1 MRGTTDTDTSVE
13 PPTAAGGRL
22 GTGAGGSPF
31 YRELWFIVLM
41 AGVVLLLL
49 ALILAIVLQK
59 ALNKPPFTRERPPLV
74 SVPLQHRSPLAVYPP
89 SNSYLFDT
97 VPETVGSPN
106 SVTLKAFTMHME
118 EVIESK
124 VMEEDRS
131 AEGEDGLVTVS
142 GLYTQN
148 PLQRSVSQLIDK
160 KDEESWEPHFR
171 RLDSGLFEGEEFVD
185 TIKGFST
192 VRKEHTMFTDTNL

>member
-1 MRGTTDTDTSVE
+1 
-13 PPTAAGGRL
+13 
-22 GTGAGGSPF
+22 
-31 YRELWFIVLM
+31 M

-49 ALILAIVLQK
+49 ALILVIVLQK
-59 ALNKPPFTRERPPLV
+59 ALNTTPFTRERPPL
-74 SVPLQHRSPLAVYPP
+74 QRRSPLAVCSP
-89 SNSYLFDT
+89 SNSYQFDT

-106 SVTLKAFTMHME
+106 SVTLKAFMVHAE

-124 VMEEDRS
+124 VMEEHRS
-131 AEGEDGLVTVS
+131 AEGEGGLVTVS
-142 GLYTQN
+142 GLDTRN

-160 KDEESWEPHFR
+160 KDEEAWEPHFR

-192 VRKEHTMFTDTNL
+192 VRKEHTMFTDTNF

>member
-1 MRGTTDTDTSVE
+1 MRGTTDTDIGVE
-13 PPTAAGGRL
+13 PPTPAGGRL
-22 GTGAGGSPF
+22 GAGAGGSPF

-41 AGVVLLLL
+41 AGVALLLL
-49 ALILAIVLQK
+49 ALILAIVLHK
-59 ALNKPPFTRERPPLV
+59 ALNKPPFSRERPPLIPL
-74 SVPLQHRSPLAVYPP
+74 PLQRRSPLAVYPHN
-89 SNSYLFDT
+89 NSYLFDT

-106 SVTLKAFTMHME
+106 SVTLKAFTLHME

-124 VMEEDRS
+124 VLEEEHS
-131 AEGEDGLVTVS
+131 AEGGLVTVS

-160 KDEESWEPHFR
+160 KDEEPWEPHFR

>member
-1 MRGTTDTDTSVE
+1 VE

-22 GTGAGGSPF
+22 GAGAGGSPF

-49 ALILAIVLQK
+49 ALILVIVLQK
-59 ALNKPPFTRERPPLV
+59 ALNKPPFTRERPPLI

-106 SVTLKAFTMHME
+106 SVTLKAFSMHLE

-124 VMEEDRS
+124 VMEDRS
-131 AEGEDGLVTVS
+131 AEGEGGLVTVS
-142 GLYTQN
+142 GLC
-148 PLQRSVSQLIDK
+148 VSQLINK

-192 VRKEHTMFTDTNL
+192 VRKEHTMFNDTNL

>member
-1 MRGTTDTDTSVE
+1 MRGTTDTDIGVE
-13 PPTAAGGRL
+13 PPTPAGGRL
-22 GTGAGGSPF
+22 GAGAGGSPF

-41 AGVVLLLL
+41 AGVALLLL
-49 ALILAIVLQK
+49 ALILAIVLHK

-74 SVPLQHRSPLAVYPP
+74 PLPLQRRSPLAVYPP

-106 SVTLKAFTMHME
+106 SVTLKAFTLHME

-124 VMEEDRS
+124 VVEEERS
-131 AEGEDGLVTVS
+131 GEGGLVTVS

>member
-1 MRGTTDTDTSVE
+1 MRGTTDIDTSVE
-13 PPTAAGGRL
+13 PPTAAGGQL
-22 GTGAGGSPF
+22 GAGAGGLPF

-41 AGVVLLLL
+41 AGLALLLL

-74 SVPLQHRSPLAVYPP
+74 PVPLQRRSPLAIYPP

-106 SVTLKAFTMHME
+106 TVTLKAFTMHME

-124 VMEEDRS
+124 VMEDDCS
-131 AEGEDGLVTVS
+131 ADGEGV
-142 GLYTQN
+142 
-148 PLQRSVSQLIDK
+148 
-160 KDEESWEPHFR
+160 W
-171 RLDSGLFEGEEFVD
+171 
-185 TIKGFST
+185 
-192 VRKEHTMFTDTNL
+192 

>member
-1 MRGTTDTDTSVE
+1 MRGTTDTDIGVE
-13 PPTAAGGRL
+13 PPTPAGGRL
-22 GTGAGGSPF
+22 GAGAGGSPF

-41 AGVVLLLL
+41 AGVALLLL
-49 ALILAIVLQK
+49 ALILAIVLHK

-74 SVPLQHRSPLAVYPP
+74 PLPLQRRSPLAVYPP

-106 SVTLKAFTMHME
+106 SVTLKAFTLHME

-124 VMEEDRS
+124 VVEEEHS
-131 AEGEDGLVTVS
+131 GEGGLVTVS

>member
-1 MRGTTDTDTSVE
+1 MRGTTDADTGVE
-13 PPTAAGGRL
+13 PPTPAGGRL
-22 GTGAGGSPF
+22 GAGEGGSPF

-41 AGVVLLLL
+41 AGVALVLL
-49 ALILAIVLQK
+49 ALILAIVLHK

-74 SVPLQHRSPLAVYPP
+74 PLPLHRRSPMTIYPP
-89 SNSYLFDT
+89 SNSYLFDA

-118 EVIESK
+118 EVIEGK
-124 VMEEDRS
+124 VVDEDGS
-131 AEGEDGLVTVS
+131 AEGVVTVS
-142 GLYTQN
+142 GLYAQN
-148 PLQRSVSQLIDK
+148 PLRRSVSQLIDK
-160 KDEESWEPHFR
+160 KDEEAWEPHFR

-185 TIKGFST
+185 TVKGFST

>member
-22 GTGAGGSPF
+22 GTRAGGSPF

-41 AGVVLLLL
+41 AGVSLLLL

-59 ALNKPPFTRERPPLV
+59 ALNKPPFTLV
-74 SVPLQHRSPLAVYPP
+74 SVPLQCRSPLAVYPP

-97 VPETVGSPN
+97 VPETVGSLN

-124 VMEEDRS
+124 VEEDRS
-131 AEGEDGLVTVS
+131 AEDEDGLVTVS

-148 PLQRSVSQLIDK
+148 LLQRSVSQLIDK

-192 VRKEHTMFTDTNL
+192 ARKEHTMFTDTNL